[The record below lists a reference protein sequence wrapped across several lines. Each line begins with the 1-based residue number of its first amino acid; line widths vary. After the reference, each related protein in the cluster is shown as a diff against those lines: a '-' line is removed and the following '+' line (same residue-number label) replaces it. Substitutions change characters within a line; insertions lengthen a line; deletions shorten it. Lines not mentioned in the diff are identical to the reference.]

1 MDGKEEELGP
11 PDYATDPVPIL
22 PVDPIPPQ
30 MLWEDAEHCLEEHA
44 CIFCILKEG
53 GKGKPESVVSK
64 EVQKTAL
71 VRDVLKK
78 KRYI

>member
-53 GKGKPESVVSK
+53 VFHTGPLILMILFGENLP
-64 EVQKTAL
+64 
-71 VRDVLKK
+71 
-78 KRYI
+78 